1 MEANAR
7 EMGADAVVNVRME
20 TSEVTQGASE
30 VIAYG
35 TAVKLA

>member
-1 MEANAR
+1 
-7 EMGADAVVNVRME
+7 VNVRME

-30 VIAYG
+30 VITYG